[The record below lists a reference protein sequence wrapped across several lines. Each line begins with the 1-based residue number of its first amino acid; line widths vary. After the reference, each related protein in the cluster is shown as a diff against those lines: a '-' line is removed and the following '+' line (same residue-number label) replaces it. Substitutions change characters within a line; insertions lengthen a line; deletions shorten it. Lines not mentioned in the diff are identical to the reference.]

1 MKRLQTSIITALT
14 MMTSLHGEDRL
25 ETVRVESLQEMIE
38 QKGKVKDVVEK
49 TEVISHKEI
58 EKQQAVTLIEAIE
71 KSPGVAVTTNCS
83 MCGIKRVMLNGMKG
97 EHTTVLADG
106 VPFHSTVSSYYGM
119 DAQGTSDVESIEI
132 ARGSGAS
139 LTAPEAIGGTLNI
152 VSRRAK
158 KNGAEFDFSVGEQGY
173 KNGSFIAEGI
183 TKDKKTGIILSGSY
197 SHYDQ
202 YDQDKNGV
210 NEAPKLEN
218 QSFSLKAFHQL
229 TPKDLLDL
237 KLSHSFSRVYGGPM
251 LAKGEAITTGHT
263 LTFIGNDVR
272 NAYDLTQAMGI
283 FEKIDTIRDEMIG
296 KWTHVGD
303 AATIQTTVA
312 YADARQN
319 SMYEGT
325 DYNNK
330 DKTFFADIKVSQPW
344 NDDHFLT
351 YGIDVKRELMKAS
364 SSKFVATPNSTG
376 HDDFLYSSYGLYLQ
390 DTWTINDRTELNMAL
405 RGTKITTNF
414 TGQLTKGNEI
424 DETIV
429 VPRLHLRYNH
439 TPSLT
444 SRFSAGQGYR
454 SPLTFFESEHGLLD
468 NGFRVDINKI
478 EKATNATYALSY
490 DKGALSVT
498 TSFAYS
504 QVKNMA
510 HIVEDGS
517 GTMILV
523 NDHNT
528 VSVRNGDIV
537 AGYAITPTLSVSGG
551 YEQYSY
557 DTDYKQLLYIAAV
570 EKRARVMVDWDVE
583 GWDIVTQAT
592 WTGSRNL
599 EPYGYTNRYNDI
611 AQTSAKSTKAPSF
624 TTIDLK
630 VSRELSK
637 TWTLYA
643 GVKNLLDYTQTSK
656 ESPLFYD
663 PSGNY
668 DVGHIWGP
676 LRGRMSYV
684 GLKASF

>member
-251 LAKGEAITTGHT
+251 LAKGDAITTGHT

-351 YGIDVKRELMKAS
+351 YGVDVKRELMKAS

-510 HIVEDGS
+510 HIIEDGS

-599 EPYGYTNRYNDI
+599 EPYGYTDRYNDM

-663 PSGNY
+663 ANGY
-668 DVGHIWGP
+668 DTGHIWGP

>member
-251 LAKGEAITTGHT
+251 LAKGDAITTGHT

-351 YGIDVKRELMKAS
+351 YGVDVKRELMKAS

-454 SPLTFFESEHGLLD
+454 SPLTFFESEHGLIGSS
-468 NGFRVDINKI
+468 GFGVEVDQI
-478 EKATNATYALSY
+478 ERSTNISYALSY
-490 DKGALSVT
+490 DKGPLSLT
-498 TSFAYS
+498 FSAAST
-504 QVKNMA
+504 QVKNLA
-510 HIVEDGS
+510 YVTEKNNQP
-517 GTMILV
+517 TLL
-523 NDHNT
+523 NNHNT

-599 EPYGYTNRYNDI
+599 EPYGYTDRYNDI